1 MVFSIHCDDA
11 SSTRS
16 VSEKKEKLF
25 VDISTSKCFQEL
37 VHEQGLPQRTGL
49 DLGNFPALA
58 YHFRLVLPAKYSLP
72 LEVLND
78 LLPWISDA
86 FIVTCTAYVVMS
98 FTLFVIVQYLLL

>member
-1 MVFSIHCDDA
+1 MN
-11 SSTRS
+11 RS
-16 VSEKKEKLF
+16 CP
-25 VDISTSKCFQEL
+25 TNGP
-37 VHEQGLPQRTGL
+37 GLE
-49 DLGNFPALA
+49 NFPALA
-58 YHFRLVLPAKYSLP
+58 YHFCLVLPAKYSLP